1 MLKKFWIHKQFQN
14 KPEKI
19 DFFKYI
25 SSTKKN
31 PEQFEEFKEF
41 QKNWAP
47 WNFMY
52 GIPPTK
58 GSPNCFGNFFPIKPN
73 LNHTIE
79 SPMTIPNFQMIHQ
92 PWLKKM
98 HVELVKVTKETILM

>member
-25 SSTKKN
+25 SITKKN

-58 GSPNCFGNFFPIKPN
+58 GSPQLGGGV
-73 LNHTIE
+73 HTIG

-92 PWLKKM
+92 PWLRKM